1 MMEGNEEKDS
11 TLMGCRN
18 DWAAGQTTNNPNNSG
33 GK

>member
-18 DWAAGQTTNNPNNSG
+18 DWAGQTTIPNNRG